1 MNTRGIKSEEEELEP
16 TKPVITEEL
25 WESKK
30 KGYIQAVEQIIKRRN
45 NPDYIPNL
53 RTPWERINDG
63 TLGGLTW
70 NTLNIFA
77 GRPGSGKTLIKDQ
90 ILRYANDH
98 LPNVRVLEFQLEMS
112 GEQHALRD
120 ISSYMGISIQRL
132 LSYKVK
138 NESEKLT
145 DEDILKIKNR
155 IEYVAN
161 RPWNLVTTSGTV
173 SQIRHIIKEY
183 RKKYPK
189 EKLLIAIDHSD
200 LVQNDNRQSKL
211 DKAYALCEM
220 ITQMNTDASMG
231 DLLFIVLAQ
240 MNRGIEETSRMEPG
254 KVGNYPT
261 ANDIF
266 GADAFQQHAHFVVCI
281 NRPRQSHIDVY
292 GPKKI
297 PIPVE
302 TPEEATVVWHVVK
315 NRTGQTGMIFMK
327 AMWHQ
332 MEMYENQEMY
342 ELLNPGSIPQ
352 SAKDRA
358 ESTPTTT
365 LSTKNVQT

>member
-1 MNTRGIKSEEEELEP
+1 MNTRGIRTGEETP
-16 TKPVITEEL
+16 QAKPVVAPVVVEEL

-53 RTPWERINDG
+53 RTPWTKINDR

-70 NTLNIFA
+70 NTLNVFA
-77 GRPGSGKTLIKDQ
+77 GRPGSGKTLVKDQ

-120 ISSYMGISIQRL
+120 ISSYMAMPIQKL
-132 LSYKVK
+132 LSYKIDD
-138 NESEKLT
+138 NDKLT
-145 DEDILKIKNR
+145 DAEINQIKAR

-173 SQIRHIIKEY
+173 SQIKHIIQQY

-200 LVQNDNRQSKL
+200 LVQNDNRQNKL

-220 ITQMNTDASMG
+220 ITQMNTDAEMG
-231 DLLFIVLAQ
+231 DILFIVLAQ

-254 KVGNYPT
+254 KIGNYPT

-266 GADAFQQHAHFVVCI
+266 GADAFQQHAHFVVCF
-281 NRPRQSHIDVY
+281 NRPRQSHIDLY

-297 PIPVE
+297 PIPIE
-302 TPEEATVVWHVVK
+302 TPEEAAVVWHIVK

-327 AMWHQ
+327 ALWHQ
-332 MEMYENQEMY
+332 MEMYEHTEMY
-342 ELLNPGSIPQ
+342 QMFEPETP
-352 SAKDRA
+352 SAEETA
-358 ESTPTTT
+358 AQTPTST
-365 LSTKNVQT
+365 LSTRNVRS

>member
-1 MNTRGIKSEEEELEP
+1 MNTRGINTNEQ
-16 TKPVITEEL
+16 KPKEDSAKVEL

-30 KGYIQAVEQIIKRRN
+30 KGYIQAVEQIIKRRD

-53 RTPWERINDG
+53 RTPWDKINDQ
-63 TLGGLTW
+63 TLGGLAW

-120 ISSYMGISIQRL
+120 ISSYMKIPIKKL
-132 LSYKVK
+132 LSYKIDDGD
-138 NESEKLT
+138 KLS
-145 DEDILKIKNR
+145 DSDIQKIKQR
-155 IEYVAN
+155 IEYVGN

-173 SQIRHIIKEY
+173 SQIERVILEY
-183 RKKYPK
+183 RNRYPK

-200 LVQNDNRQSKL
+200 LVQNDNRQNKL

-220 ITQMNTDASMG
+220 ITRLNTNSEIG
-231 DLLFIVLAQ
+231 DIMFIVLSQ

-254 KVGNYPT
+254 KIGNYPT

-266 GADAFQQHAHFVVCI
+266 GADAFQQHAHFVVCF
-281 NRPRQSHIDVY
+281 NRPRLSHIDFY
-292 GPKKI
+292 GPEKFFI
-297 PIPVE
+297 PKE
-302 TPEEATVVWHVVK
+302 TKEEATVVWHIVK
-315 NRTGQTGMIFMK
+315 NRTGSLGMIFFK
-327 AMWHQ
+327 AFWNQ
-332 MEMYENQEMY
+332 MEMYVDKDFY
-342 ELLNPGSIPQ
+342 EDLGP
-352 SAKDRA
+352 A
-358 ESTPTTT
+358 EKEDTTSVKSTT
-365 LSTKNVQT
+365 LSTKQVRTK